1 MISRRLVLVAS
12 ITLLHA
18 CTTLQTQ
25 NLQPDGLKAYR
36 RAYVETPLED
46 EFQVVPAMIA
56 ELSDMGFEIVG
67 RPFAEPTDSDL
78 LVKVT
83 PIGGWDVT
91 RYLQSVQIQFIA
103 AKSGRL
109 VISSSFYSKGLWL
122 GVRDGRLKTLFN
134 DIRQKNGYPP
144 SKQFP

>member
-12 ITLLHA
+12 ITLLQA

-67 RPFAEPTDSDL
+67 RPFCGADRFRSPSEGHAYWWLGCNAVPSERTDSVYCGEVGPTRHLIIL
-78 LVKVT
+78 L
-83 PIGGWDVT
+83 
-91 RYLQSVQIQFIA
+91 LQGPLDRGA
-103 AKSGRL
+103 RRTA
-109 VISSSFYSKGLWL
+109 
-122 GVRDGRLKTLFN
+122 
-134 DIRQKNGYPP
+134 
-144 SKQFP
+144 